1 MFNFLIKLNFKIMG
15 AVPPA
20 LADIFPHA
28 DDVVIKS
35 VEFDD
40 MLSAVTSCTT
50 MLSDVIAAVNHT
62 ANEDKFRLVSE
73 VNPNISGLS
82 TISKEWAPDEIA
94 KLWVIKTSI
103 DMSTVKT
110 INAYGKAQVFG
121 TVDEAHQ
128 IES

>member
-1 MFNFLIKLNFKIMG
+1 MFNFLIKLNFSVMG
-15 AVPPA
+15 VMPPA
-20 LADIFPHA
+20 LSDIFPHA

-50 MLSDVIAAVNHT
+50 VLSDVVAAVNHA

-94 KLWVIKTSI
+94 KLWVIKTSV
-103 DMSTVKT
+103 DMNSAKM

-121 TVDEAHQ
+121 TIEETRQ
-128 IES
+128 IEN